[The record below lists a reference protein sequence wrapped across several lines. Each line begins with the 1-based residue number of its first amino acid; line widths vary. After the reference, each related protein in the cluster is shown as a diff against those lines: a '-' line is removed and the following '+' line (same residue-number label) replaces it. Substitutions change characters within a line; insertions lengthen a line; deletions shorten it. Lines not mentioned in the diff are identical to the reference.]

1 MNIVSDLAEGRRI
14 LAEAIDAAKRLVLFT
29 GAGVST
35 ESGIPD
41 FRSPGGLWSRM
52 RPILFQ
58 DFVASEEA
66 RLEDWRR
73 RFHLMAEF
81 EAAQPNAGHRAM
93 AGLVARG
100 EAIALITQ
108 NIDGL
113 HERSGVPEERL
124 IRLHGTGTHAACLD
138 CDARMEIAEA
148 EAAIAAT
155 GRAPRCPACGGLVKC
170 AVVSFGQSMPEAEMA
185 RAEAASR
192 AADLF
197 VAAGSSLQVHPA
209 AGLPVAARRVGARL
223 IIVNRDETAL
233 DGLADVVLRGP
244 IGRLFEPF
252 DQAARDGAT

>member
-14 LAEAIDAAKRLVLFT
+14 LAEAIGAAKRLVLFT

-52 RPILFQ
+52 RPITFQ
-58 DFVASEEA
+58 DFVASEAA

-81 EAAQPNAGHRAM
+81 EAAIPNAGHRAM
-93 AGLVARG
+93 ARLVG
-100 EAIALITQ
+100 SGKAIALITQ

-113 HERSGVPEERL
+113 HERSGVPEDRL
-124 IRLHGTGTHAACLD
+124 IRLHGTGTHASCLD
-138 CDARMEIAEA
+138 CHERMEIAEA

-155 GRAPRCPACGGLVKC
+155 GQSPRCPACGGLIKC
-170 AVVSFGQSMPEAEMA
+170 AVVSFGQAMPEAEMT

-209 AGLPVAARRVGARL
+209 AGLPVAARRAGARL
-223 IIVNRDETAL
+223 LIVNRDETAL
-233 DGLADVVLRGP
+233 DSLADRVLRGP
-244 IGRLFEPF
+244 IGRLFDPS
-252 DQAARDGAT
+252 DDAGRDGAP